1 MNRGPFNIRVYGILI
16 DQDTLLVSD
25 ERYGGLEFTKFR
37 GGGLEAGEG
46 THDCLIRE
54 FQEEL
59 NTPIEVIDHFY
70 TTHFY
75 QPSAFDQN
83 QQLMS
88 IYYKVQGEGALQSR
102 IFGEP
107 LQFEDSKTE
116 KIDQHRWV
124 ALDQLKPEMFKW
136 PVDKYVCQMI
146 LDQLSA
152 LKMP

>member
-1 MNRGPFNIRVYGILI
+1 
-16 DQDTLLVSD
+16 
-25 ERYGGLEFTKFR
+25 
-37 GGGLEAGEG
+37 
-46 THDCLIRE
+46 
-54 FQEEL
+54 
-59 NTPIEVIDHFY
+59 
-70 TTHFY
+70 
-75 QPSAFDQN
+75 
-83 QQLMS
+83 MS

-102 IFGEP
+102 IFGEL